1 MAINFIDQLDT
12 LKGRLARM
20 SALVQQVVEQ
30 AIDSVYSGNETLAN
44 QIVLTDNR
52 VDNEEVEIEKLAV
65 KLLAL
70 HQPTAIDLR
79 LITTIIKANSD
90 LERIAD
96 CAVNCAQRVTQ
107 LKRETDY
114 RPPADLRLMGNSVIA
129 VLRDS
134 LQALNLGDAMLAKKV
149 VLSDHEVDALYAN
162 IVQDMLSGMGNG
174 DAAAVEIRFA
184 NIMIAKNL
192 ERIGDHCTNIAED
205 VIYVSTGHIIRHHAH
220 AI

>member
-1 MAINFIDQLDT
+1 MALNFIDQLDT

-30 AIDSVYSGNETLAN
+30 AVDSVFSGNESLAD
-44 QIVLTDNR
+44 QTVATDNR
-52 VDNEEVEIEKLAV
+52 VDDEEVEIEKLAV

-96 CAVNCAQRVTQ
+96 CAVNCAQRVSQ

-114 RPPADLRLMGNSVIA
+114 RPPADLKLMANTVVA
-129 VLRDS
+129 VLRDT
-134 LQALNLGDAMLAKKV
+134 LKCLNLGDETLAKKV
-149 VLSDHEVDALYAN
+149 VCSDHTVDALYAS

-174 DAAAVEIRFA
+174 NA
-184 NIMIAKNL
+184 
-192 ERIGDHCTNIAED
+192 
-205 VIYVSTGHIIRHHAH
+205 
-220 AI
+220 

>member
-30 AIDSVYSGNETLAN
+30 TVDSVFSGNEALAD
-44 QIVLTDNR
+44 QIVASDNR
-52 VDNEEVEIEKLAV
+52 VDDEEVEIEKLAV
-65 KLLAL
+65 NLLAL

-79 LITTIIKANSD
+79 LITTIIKVNSD

-107 LKRETDY
+107 LTRETDY
-114 RPPADLRLMGNSVIA
+114 RPPADLKQMGNA
-129 VLRDS
+129 VVALLRD
-134 LQALNLGDAMLAKKV
+134 ALAAMNLGDDQLARKV
-149 VLSDHEVDALYAN
+149 VRGDTAIDTLYAG
-162 IVQDMLSGMGNG
+162 IVQDMLAGMGNG
-174 DAAAVEIRFA
+174 NPAEAEVRFA
-184 NIMIAKNL
+184 NIMIAKNF

-205 VIYVSTGHIIRHHAH
+205 VIYVFTGNIIRHHLH

>member
-1 MAINFIDQLDT
+1 MAINFIDQLET
-12 LKGRLARM
+12 LRSRLARM

-30 AIDSVYSGNETLAN
+30 TVDSVFSGNEELADE
-44 QIVLTDNR
+44 IVASDNR
-52 VDNEEVEIEKLAV
+52 VDDEEIEIEKLAIN
-65 KLLAL
+65 LLAL

-79 LITTIIKANSD
+79 LITTIIKVNSD

-96 CAVNCAQRVTQ
+96 CAVNCAQRVSQ
-107 LKRETDY
+107 LTRETDY
-114 RPPADLRLMGNSVIA
+114 HPPAELRQMGNA
-129 VLRDS
+129 VVALLRD
-134 LQALNLGDAMLAKKV
+134 ALKAMNLGDELLARRV
-149 VLSDHEVDALYAN
+149 VRGDVVIDRIYSG

-174 DAAAVEIRFA
+174 NAAEAEVRFA

-205 VIYVSTGHIIRHHAH
+205 VIYVFTGHIIRHHAH

>member
-1 MAINFIDQLDT
+1 MTINFIDQLES

-30 AIDSVYSGNETLAN
+30 TVDSVFSGNETLAD
-44 QIVLTDNR
+44 QIVANDKR
-52 VDNEEVEIEKLAV
+52 VDDEEVEIEKLAV

-79 LITTIIKANSD
+79 RIMTIIKVNSD

-96 CAVNCAQRVTQ
+96 CAVNCAQRVSQ

-114 RPPADLRLMGNSVIA
+114 RPRADLKQMGNGVVA
-129 VLRDS
+129 LLRD
-134 LQALNLGDAMLAKKV
+134 ALTAMNMGDEQLARQV
-149 VLSDHEVDALYAN
+149 VRGDTAIDTLYAG
-162 IVQDMLSGMGNG
+162 IVQDMLSGMGNV
-174 DAAAVEIRFA
+174 DAAEAEIRFA

-205 VIYVSTGHIIRHHAH
+205 VIYLFTGNIIRHHLH
-220 AI
+220 TI